1 MRSVVFKKLVEKF
14 KPSES
19 LEEEEEFLELDEAL
33 LEEEEKVNV
42 KIENLASFSD
52 VERIQQSLREGNV
65 VFVKIK
71 ELRERDLDE
80 LKRCVDRLKKTCLA
94 MNGDIAIAHDD
105 FLIITPEF
113 ARVYRGKAA

>member
-1 MRSVVFKKLVEKF
+1 VVFKKLLEKI
-14 KPSES
+14 KTPEV
-19 LEEEEEFLELDEAL
+19 EEEGEEFLELDETL
-33 LEEEEKVNV
+33 LEEEEKINV
-42 KIENLASFSD
+42 KIENLNSFSD

-71 ELRERDLDE
+71 DLRDRDLDE

-94 MNGDIAIAHDD
+94 MNGDIAVVHDD
-105 FLIITPEF
+105 FLVITPEF